1 MPSQATRATGAEALA
16 QRLLDAQ
23 VAHHLERFS
32 DDRLDA
38 TVARLIEDLLDAVGR
53 HQVADLLD
61 REAVAAVVQRAMANV
76 PGSAVVSGI
85 VEMGTQ
91 VAHDGPWEPFPV
103 GETVDREQIDV
114 LVTAVVELT
123 PALERALERLTGSP
137 LVGVVASRFMGRIAS
152 DVIQANQAVAAKVP
166 GLGTLVSFG
175 TSAASRLRGAAD
187 RQFEG
192 LIDDAV
198 GKGGTFAVRRLNRI
212 FIDTL
217 RDPTTRE
224 AILQVWDQASGERV
238 IGLGAYAA
246 HEDTAGVI
254 DAAHELAVTALGT
267 EPAAGI
273 AALVVD
279 ALFDWFGGYTLAEL
293 LDQLEWPRDAL
304 VAHLT
309 RLAPFAVDTLR
320 GSGDLERLI
329 RAQLEPFYSSPEIID
344 LLR

>member
-1 MPSQATRATGAEALA
+1 MPPRASRAATLA

-23 VAHHLERFS
+23 VAHHLDRFS
-32 DDRLDA
+32 GDRLDA
-38 TVARLIEDLLDAVGR
+38 TLIALIEDQLDAAGQ
-53 HQVADLLD
+53 HQLADLLD
-61 REAVAAVVQRAMANV
+61 REAVTAVVRRAMATV

-85 VEMGTQ
+85 VEVGTRF
-91 VAHDGPWEPFPV
+91 AHDGPWEPFLL
-103 GETVDREQIDV
+103 GESVAQEQVAD
-114 LVTAVVELT
+114 LATAVLELT
-123 PALERALERLTGSP
+123 PAVERALEQLTDSP
-137 LVGVVASRFMGRIAS
+137 LVGVVASRFMGRIAAE
-152 DVIQANQAVAAKVP
+152 VISANQAVASKVP
-166 GLGTLVSFG
+166 GLGPLVSFG

-246 HEDTAGVI
+246 HGEISGVI

-267 EPAAGI
+267 EQLAHI
-273 AALVVD
+273 AALMVD
-279 ALFDWFGGYTLAEL
+279 ALFDWFGGYTLAEV
-293 LDQLEWPRDAL
+293 LDHLEWPRDAV
-304 VAHLT
+304 VAHLA
-309 RLAPFAVDTLR
+309 RLTPYIVETLR
-320 GSGDLERLI
+320 DSGDLERLI
-329 RAQLEPFYSSPEIID
+329 RAQLEPFYSSPEVLD

>member
-1 MPSQATRATGAEALA
+1 MPPRASRADTLA

-23 VAHHLERFS
+23 VAYHLDRFTG
-32 DDRLDA
+32 DRLES
-38 TVARLIEDLLDAVGR
+38 TVAGLVESLLDTAGP
-53 HQVADLLD
+53 HQLADLID
-61 REAVAAVVQRAMANV
+61 REAVAAVVVRAMANV
-76 PGSAVVSGI
+76 PGSAAVSGI

-91 VAHDGPWEPFPV
+91 VAHDGPWQPFPV
-103 GETVDREQIDV
+103 GETVDREQVEV
-114 LVTAVVELT
+114 LVTSVLELT

-152 DVIQANQAVAAKVP
+152 EVIQANQAVASKVP
-166 GLGTLVSFG
+166 GLGPLVSFG

-212 FIDTL
+212 FVETL

-224 AILQVWDQASGERV
+224 AILQVWHQTSGERV

-246 HEDTAGVI
+246 HAEVSGVV

-267 EPAAGI
+267 EHAT
-273 AALVVD
+273 LVVD
-279 ALFDWFGGYTLAEL
+279 ALFEWFGGYTLAEL
-293 LDQLEWPRDAL
+293 LDQLEWPRDE
-304 VAHLT
+304 VIAHLVP
-309 RLAPFAVDTLR
+309 LASFVVDTLR
-320 GSGDLERLI
+320 ASGDLERLL
-329 RAQLEPFYSSPEIID
+329 RAQLEPFYASAEVAD